1 MARGNQRDK
10 AREKN
15 LKEQAGKV
23 CLLPQNFKVNPADDS
38 HRKAKTLYV
47 IIEKGPDGVLLNPDT
62 SNPAQNLPEPR
73 MTRLRLCVRSRL
85 LVCQ

>member
-23 CLLPQNFKVNPADDS
+23 RLLPQNSKVNPADDS

-47 IIEKGPDGVLLNPDT
+47 IFERGLM
-62 SNPAQNLPEPR
+62 EF
-73 MTRLRLCVRSRL
+73 C
-85 LVCQ
+85 